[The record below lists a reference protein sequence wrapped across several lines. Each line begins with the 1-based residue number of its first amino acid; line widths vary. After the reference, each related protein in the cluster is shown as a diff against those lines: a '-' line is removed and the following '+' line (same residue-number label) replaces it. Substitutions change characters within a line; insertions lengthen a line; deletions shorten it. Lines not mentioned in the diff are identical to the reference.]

1 MRTTML
7 VLFMVVAALWAVT
20 ALATVAVWR
29 GVSRGERPNRDLAG
43 AVAGLTACSSG
54 LLVVG
59 VLSQ

>member
-7 VLFMVVAALWAVT
+7 VLFVVVAALWAVT
-20 ALATVAVWR
+20 ALATAAIWR

-43 AVAGLTACSSG
+43 AVAGLAACSSG

-59 VLSQ
+59 VVSQ